1 MKYLFIVGD
10 GMADEP
16 IPELGGKTPLEAART
31 PNMDSLARGGLVGM
45 CRTIPDGLPPGSDV
59 ANLSILGFDPVRYYT
74 GRGPLEAV
82 SIGIELGKE
91 DCAFRC
97 NLVNIANGVMVDFS
111 SGHISTEEGGKIVD
125 KLNESF
131 GGEEVRFHRGVG
143 YRHIC
148 VIKGDYRRLACTPPH
163 DITGKKVADHLPNGD
178 GAKTALKLMEDS
190 RPVLASSPVNGERV
204 LQGKTPATQI
214 WLWGQGYRPELP
226 SFGARFGVSGS
237 VITAVDLIKGIGML
251 AGLEVITVPGATG
264 FVDTNYEGKADAAV
278 RSLRSKD
285 FVFIHVEAP
294 DEAGHI
300 GDTVLKIK
308 AIEDLDMRLLGGV
321 LAAMR
326 GDFRI
331 LLMPDH
337 PTPIRIKTHSSQP
350 VPFALY
356 GAGVERNGVK
366 SYDERAA
373 SRAGLFI
380 EKGHEIIELLFRR
393 EARQ

>member
-1 MKYLFIVGD
+1 
-10 GMADEP
+10 
-16 IPELGGKTPLEAART
+16 
-31 PNMDSLARGGLVGM
+31 
-45 CRTIPDGLPPGSDV
+45 
-59 ANLSILGFDPVRYYT
+59 
-74 GRGPLEAV
+74 
-82 SIGIELGKE
+82 
-91 DCAFRC
+91 
-97 NLVNIANGVMVDFS
+97 
-111 SGHISTEEGGKIVD
+111 
-125 KLNESF
+125 
-131 GGEEVRFHRGVG
+131 
-143 YRHIC
+143 
-148 VIKGDYRRLACTPPH
+148 
-163 DITGKKVADHLPNGD
+163 
-178 GAKTALKLMEDS
+178 
-190 RPVLASSPVNGERV
+190 
-204 LQGKTPATQI
+204 
-214 WLWGQGYRPELP
+214 
-226 SFGARFGVSGS
+226 
-237 VITAVDLIKGIGML
+237 ML

-300 GDTVLKIK
+300 GDTALKIK

-337 PTPIRIKTHSSQP
+337 PTPIRTKTHSSQP

-380 EKGHEIIELLFRR
+380 EKGHEIIELLLRR